1 MKAMWKWMW
10 VGSVLC
16 MTGCGAGSPPAA
28 GSEGQASPAGAAD
41 TSAGPVPTTS
51 YEHATRAL
59 SQRRMLSPAGD
70 NAVEHYLAARVKA
83 TEPARA
89 QAALAELQP
98 YVLIAAEQA
107 IARGDAQEASRL
119 RGLIERIDARA
130 PALPRLAAEV
140 AALAREQAAQVA
152 PAAVAPPVAAVPT
165 AAAPAP
171 APAPARGAG
180 TSVAAPAT
188 IAPVVT
194 EPAPAVAPSP
204 APAVVAQDAPMP
216 SGASAVAPRVAQG
229 ARAPRLLQDAQP
241 RYPLPALRARIE
253 GQAEVA
259 FTVQPDGSVRDVRL
273 LSSTAGGMFDASALA
288 VAQRWR
294 FEATGQAHASSRTV
308 RFRLPAGDAGGG

>member
-16 MTGCGAGSPPAA
+16 MTACGAGSPPAA
-28 GSEGQASPAGAAD
+28 GSEGQASSAGAAD
-41 TSAGPVPTTS
+41 TSAGPVPATS
-51 YEHATRAL
+51 YERATRAL

-70 NAVEHYLAARVKA
+70 NAVEHYLAARAEA
-83 TEPARA
+83 TEHARA
-89 QAALAELQP
+89 QAALVELQP

-152 PAAVAPPVAAVPT
+152 PAAVAPPAVVVPT
-165 AAAPAP
+165 AAV
-171 APAPARGAG
+171 PARGAG
-180 TSVAAPAT
+180 MSVAAPAT
-188 IAPVVT
+188 ITPVVT
-194 EPAPAVAPSP
+194 EPVPAAAPSP
-204 APAVVAQDAPMP
+204 APAVVAQDAPIP
-216 SGASAVAPRVAQG
+216 SGAPAVAPRVAQG

>member
-16 MTGCGAGSPPAA
+16 MTACGAGSPPAA
-28 GSEGQASPAGAAD
+28 GSEGQASSAGAAD
-41 TSAGPVPTTS
+41 TSAGPVPATS
-51 YEHATRAL
+51 YERATRAL

-70 NAVEHYLAARVKA
+70 NAVEHYLAARAEA
-83 TEPARA
+83 TEHARA

-119 RGLIERIDARA
+119 QGLIERIDARA
-130 PALPRLAAEV
+130 PALPRLAMEV

-152 PAAVAPPVAAVPT
+152 PAAVAPPAVVVPT
-165 AAAPAP
+165 AAV
-171 APAPARGAG
+171 PAPARGAG

-188 IAPVVT
+188 ITPVVT
-194 EPAPAVAPSP
+194 EPVPAAAPSP
-204 APAVVAQDAPMP
+204 APAVVAQDAPIP
-216 SGASAVAPRVAQG
+216 AGAPAVAPRVAQG

-273 LSSTAGGMFDASALA
+273 LSSTPGGMFDASALA